1 MVRIPGFHPG
11 GPGSIPGV
19 TFFSNCTVYDLCSK
33 HFSLAIFTVN
43 SFFVEVRG
51 KWLLFLGTQFCR
63 MVARPINIEIVMS
76 ADMWGTDHT
85 RWVPGETGHT
95 EVCTLTI
102 GDCCYVW

>member
-11 GPGSIPGV
+11 GPGSIPGM
-19 TFFSNCTVYDLCSK
+19 TFFLTVQYMIYAVSIFL
-33 HFSLAIFTVN
+33 FPFLLLNSL
-43 SFFVEVRG
+43 FVEVRG

-76 ADMWGTDHT
+76 ADVWGTDHT
-85 RWVPGETGHT
+85 RWLPGETGHT

-102 GDCCYVW
+102 GDCCDVW